1 MLHNSKRDKSIEHFI
16 ALSALKCSHPV
27 QPSFHHVGLVYTT
40 AAEHMHV
47 SLGSIF
53 NHGICSW

>member
-1 MLHNSKRDKSIEHFI
+1 MEHFI